1 VSASERTVRGP
12 RRAVAEP
19 VDDGGLVVRGL
30 RVSLGSGDRAV
41 DLVDGV
47 DLDLAPGR
55 RLALVGESG
64 SGKSLT
70 ATALMGLVDEPL
82 RSTADVLRLGEV
94 DLLRLSP
101 AQWRGVRG
109 ARVAMVQQ
117 DPLTA
122 LSPVFSAGSQ
132 VAEATRARSRN
143 RKEAWARAVDRMR
156 EVGIPDPAV
165 RAHDFP
171 HQLSGGLRQRVAI
184 AMALGSEPR
193 LMIADEPTTAL
204 DVTVQSQIIEL
215 LRTLSEQRGMSVV
228 FITHDL
234 GIVPG
239 FAHEL
244 AVMYAGRIVESG
256 MVGTVLRAPRHPY
269 TSALIASQ
277 PGLDPTRPRRRLPT
291 IPGSPPAAGSR
302 PPGCAFA
309 PRCPLAQEICI
320 QAAPVLREVDGR
332 VVACHRADE
341 VPTLLGGGR

>member
-1 VSASERTVRGP
+1 
-12 RRAVAEP
+12 
-19 VDDGGLVVRGL
+19 VRGL
-30 RVSLGSGDRAV
+30 RVSLGSGGSAV
-41 DLVDGV
+41 DLIDGV

-70 ATALMGLVDEPL
+70 ATALMGLVDDPL
-82 RSTADVLRLGEV
+82 RSTADVLRLGGV

-101 AQWRGVRG
+101 QQWRRVRG
-109 ARVAMVQQ
+109 SLVAMVQQ

-132 VAEATRARSRN
+132 VAEAARSRSRN
-143 RKEAWARAVDRMR
+143 RKEAWTQAVDRMR

-184 AMALGSEPR
+184 AMALASEPSV
-193 LMIADEPTTAL
+193 MIADEPTTAL

-215 LRTLSEQRGMSVV
+215 LRALSEQRGMSVV

-256 MVGTVLRAPRHPY
+256 PAGTVLAVPRHPY
-269 TSALIASQ
+269 TFALIASQ
-277 PGLDPTRPRRRLPT
+277 PGLDPRSPKRRLPT
-291 IPGSPPAAGSR
+291 IPGSPPGARSR

-309 PRCPLAQEICI
+309 PRCPLALDVCTK
-320 QAAPVLREVDGR
+320 AAPELRIVDER
-332 VVACHRADE
+332 AVACHRAEE
-341 VPTLLGGGR
+341 VPGLLGAAR

>member
-1 VSASERTVRGP
+1 MSIRS
-12 RRAVAEP
+12 
-19 VDDGGLVVRGL
+19 
-30 RVSLGSGDRAV
+30 GSGSV
-41 DLVDGV
+41 DLIDGV
-47 DLDLAPGR
+47 DLSLAPGR

-70 ATALMGLVDEPL
+70 ATALMGLVDDPL
-82 RSTADVLRLGEV
+82 RSTAAVLRLGDV

-101 AQWRGVRG
+101 KQWRRVRG
-109 ARVAMVQQ
+109 ALVAMVQQ

-132 VAEATRARSRN
+132 IAEAAMSKSRS
-143 RKEAWARAVDRMR
+143 RKEAWAQAVDRMR

-165 RAHDFP
+165 RALDFP

-184 AMALGSEPR
+184 AMALASEPS

-215 LRTLSEQRGMSVV
+215 LKTLSEHRGMSVV

-256 MVGTVLRAPRHPY
+256 GADAVLSVPRHPY
-269 TSALIASQ
+269 TSALIRSQ
-277 PGLDPTRPRRRLPT
+277 PGLDPASPKRRLPT
-291 IPGSPPAAGSR
+291 IPGSPPLPTSR
-302 PPGCAFA
+302 PQGCAFA
-309 PRCPLAQEICI
+309 PRCPLALEICTN
-320 QAAPVLREVDGR
+320 AAPELRLVDER
-332 VVACHRADE
+332 LVACHRAE
-341 VPTLLGGGR
+341 EAPELLGARA

>member
-1 VSASERTVRGP
+1 VSQPRPETVP
-12 RRAVAEP
+12 P
-19 VDDGGLVVRGL
+19 TDSGGLEVRGL
-30 RVSLGSGDRAV
+30 RVSLGSGARSV
-41 DLVDGV
+41 DLIDGV
-47 DLDLAPGR
+47 DLSLAPGR

-70 ATALMGLVDEPL
+70 ATALMGLVDDPL
-82 RSTADVLRLGEV
+82 RSSADVMRLGGV
-94 DLLRLSP
+94 DLLKLTP
-101 AQWRGVRG
+101 KKWRRVRG
-109 ARVAMVQQ
+109 SLVSMVQQ

-132 VAEATRARSRN
+132 VAEAARSRT
-143 RKEAWARAVDRMR
+143 RSTKEAWEQAVERMR

-184 AMALGSEPR
+184 AMALASEPS

-204 DVTVQSQIIEL
+204 DVTVQAQIIEL

-244 AVMYAGRIVESG
+244 AVMYAGRIVETG
-256 MVGTVLRAPRHPY
+256 AAGTVLSVPRHPY
-269 TSALIASQ
+269 THALIASQ
-277 PGLDPTRPRRRLPT
+277 PGLDPTSPKRRLPT
-291 IPGSPPAAGSR
+291 IPGSPPLAKAR
-302 PPGCAFA
+302 PEGCAFA
-309 PRCPLAQEICI
+309 PRCPLALEICTKV
-320 QAAPVLREVDGR
+320 APELRLVDDR
-332 VVACHRADE
+332 LVACHRAE
-341 VPTLLGGGR
+341 ETPELLGARA